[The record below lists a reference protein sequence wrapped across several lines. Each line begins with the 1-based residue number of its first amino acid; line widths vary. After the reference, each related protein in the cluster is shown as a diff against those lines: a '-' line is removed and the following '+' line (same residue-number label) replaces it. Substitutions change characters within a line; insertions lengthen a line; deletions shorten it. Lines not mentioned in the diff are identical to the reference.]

1 MTFAE
6 LLLLAG
12 VKADTASLT
21 GLTAMHLAAVDGSET
36 IIKMLLD
43 VGANTNV
50 QNYLGWTPL
59 HCAISMDQLDL
70 LPILLKGG
78 GETRY
83 RGQGR
88 APSIRIHHQ

>member
-1 MTFAE
+1 
-6 LLLLAG
+6 
-12 VKADTASLT
+12 
-21 GLTAMHLAAVDGSET
+21 MHLAAVDGSET

-78 GETRY
+78 AKPDIADKA
-83 RGQGR
+83 GR
-88 APSIRIHHQ
+88 LPFESTTSEASRQRLVEILEPLGISL